1 MTVRRWLVPFVAA
14 AVLVVGGPV
23 ASADGATTF
32 HQIITAPPPICTTS
46 FGIQFCIV
54 EEHVEIN
61 GVITGSGNRLLEMSG
76 SATEVT
82 TDLVT
87 GEVISTDVSFGHSS
101 QLSTM
106 DGTFLQRESALT
118 SDTFTGPSS

>member
-1 MTVRRWLVPFVAA
+1 
-14 AVLVVGGPV
+14 
-23 ASADGATTF
+23 
-32 HQIITAPPPICTTS
+32 
-46 FGIQFCIV
+46 V

-61 GVITGSGNRLLEMSG
+61 GVITASGNRLLEMSG

-106 DGTFLQRESALT
+106 DGTFLQHESALT
-118 SDTFTGPSS
+118 SDTFTGPSFDGLITCTFMEVFASSNEVVRVDHVASSCVPAT